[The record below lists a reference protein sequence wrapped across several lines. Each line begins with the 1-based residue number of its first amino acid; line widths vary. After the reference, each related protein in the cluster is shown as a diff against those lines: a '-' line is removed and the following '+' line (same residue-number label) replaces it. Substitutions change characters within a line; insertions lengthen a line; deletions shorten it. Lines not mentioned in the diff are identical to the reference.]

1 MIPFPIRGLAHVA
14 HLPPLD
20 LEGCIGD
27 LAMLKRPI
35 PAHLTIMS
43 TSTCGPYPGRT
54 LREVLLE
61 GMRDASERPLRLVDT
76 VSAAMEH
83 MSRHVGGEIHV
94 VTAGPSS
101 QARGME
107 KTIAMCGLECRMVSL
122 EETRPRVVPSD
133 RIAIVGMS
141 GRFPQS
147 DTIHEFWDMILKG
160 TDTHTE
166 IPADRFPV
174 QVWFDAMGAAK
185 NSTSARHG
193 CFIKAPGQ
201 FDTRLF
207 NVSPREAL
215 QMDPVQRLLLMTT
228 HEALDDAGFNN
239 SSAAT
244 PHLDDRP
251 RAGVYVGQCT
261 EQWRDICVKHGVDI
275 FSITG
280 LLRAFAPGRLNYHF
294 KFEGPSYSLDAAC
307 SSSST
312 AIGLA
317 CSALQD
323 GTVDMA
329 VAGGAQLSN
338 TPLEFAGLSKAGFL
352 STTGGCKTFRPDADG
367 YCRGE
372 GVGMVVLK
380 RLDDAV
386 RDNDNIHAVVSGWAR
401 NHSAN
406 AISITHPH
414 AETQQKLYHKVLQQ
428 AGVDPADVGYV
439 EMHGTGT
446 QAGDSAEMAS
456 VTSVFAQRRTKS
468 NPLYVGAVKA
478 NVGHSEAAAGVT
490 AVIKGALMLKSAM
503 IPPQVGIC
511 PGEPLNPAFPD
522 LASIHVHVAAEQ
534 VPLSGTTG
542 KQRSVLVN
550 NFDAAGGNTCLM
562 LEEAPPRADKVADP
576 RDWHVVTCSGRTLAA
591 LRGNKRRLLDFLV
604 ARGPDLTLADVAY
617 STTARRTHEM
627 LRASYVGSSVG
638 HIVQQLRADVQGAD
652 RDFKKTP
659 PKGATVFLFTGQGSH
674 YAGMGAELYRTS
686 TRFRTKMDSLVSMSR
701 LLGLPP
707 FLDMIADDKVDVRG
721 KTTAQVQLAVLC
733 LELALADLWVS
744 WGVGPSVVMGHSLG
758 EYAALCVAGVL
769 SPADTLFIVGTRA
782 ILIQDRLAE
791 GAFAMLSAAESADVV
806 QRHLAVS
813 GYGRTCQ
820 ISCYNATRSTVV
832 SGTVEHLQRLGAFL
846 ASQGVR
852 TKFLPVPYGFHS
864 PQLDPVLD
872 DLEACASALQFAPPR
887 IPVVST
893 MTGQLV
899 PAGDGRVFDAAY
911 LARQARDP
919 VRFVDALENLMTTAQ
934 PGQQHNNNNHLWLEM
949 GPNPVCVGLVRA
961 TLDDVPTSRAL
972 ASLKAGE
979 SVHKTMCA
987 ALSQAYQAGVPVD
1000 WPVFHRD
1007 CLGLRSVRF
1016 LDGMPTYAF
1025 DTKDYWSVYDM
1036 ETSPAV
1042 SSLPP
1047 HHHHQ
1052 AAAANTPSR
1061 RSSSQAREPARPRF
1075 QPTSSLH
1082 TVREEIVTADDISV
1096 TFESDA
1102 ADDKLAEAIRGHL
1115 VHGAALCPTSV
1126 FSDMAVGAAKYVW
1139 ALASHGKD
1147 NKTATPA
1154 LSIRDLDIFNALV
1167 LEPRPSASSRQA
1179 SQQYQQL
1186 IRVSVT
1192 TTSKPE
1198 KLEGLRVTFSS
1209 RGGHGGAE
1217 FQDNGRCHVT
1227 FGDAKHLKAG
1237 WARNSHLVKARMD
1250 AMMSSQRA
1258 DTTVRLQR
1266 AFIYKLFNSVVRY
1279 DPKYHGLHEVFMDEA
1294 VQDAVAVVKLTPA
1307 RALASAGTW
1316 ALRPYWSDAIVHLA
1330 GFVMNGSSR
1339 NREDTAHISGG
1350 LDCMTLADD
1359 LADDKTYH
1367 SYVRMRAGEKKGAS
1381 IGDVYILDGE
1391 TIIGFAEG
1399 VKFQQ
1404 LPLSIL
1410 DVVLGIGSNS
1420 NSHTTPMVRAPAAV
1434 AMPKKKSSAALS
1446 PLATIVAPTPR
1457 QASARPSF
1465 VQQHQQHDYE
1475 ADRRDSYVSVALATP
1490 TKTFSSSGG
1499 PASSHSS
1506 PPSLSS
1512 TSRRSDNKAY
1522 DNDNDN
1528 AKIFEA
1534 LLDAVIAETGFDV
1547 ADMDDNTEFSDM
1559 GVDSLMSIAIIDAVK
1574 RNTGIT
1580 LPVSLFLELTTV
1592 GDFRTKFASHSH
1604 SSSSSPAGNRSPA
1617 LSVPPP
1623 QLPQQQDRKASVHF
1637 PEVAVHAPSVKIYEP
1652 SHQGSRHSS
1661 RPPSSHVFSPRTEE
1675 FEEVEMPSDHDQ
1687 YEDNESVYP
1696 ADDGGTMQEEGEVVE
1711 EEEDDDDVRAGMT
1724 GVFQM
1729 TNFRRG
1735 STPLGVDDHMRDR
1748 PFVLDLNR
1756 YTSNAV
1762 LMQGDPRSSS
1772 STTQTPLFLICDGA
1786 GSAAAYVH
1794 MPALASGTPVY
1805 ALESPFLR
1813 RPRDF
1818 TCSLEQVALLYKA
1831 ALKRVRPAGPYLVGG
1846 WSAGAVYAYE
1856 VCRQLQATGHADDR
1870 VQGLLLIDMKVP
1882 RPNLSIAPPT
1892 MDAVGQ
1898 ANLVTHV
1905 HGERGD
1911 GASSSNTADMAQAV
1925 KEHLLASAL
1934 CVRKYEPRPL
1944 RRRPL
1949 GGTYLIWARWGLC
1962 DTLCNARD
1970 LEDVGRGLP
1979 ADPAGKNVMFDND
1992 LDMRTFLFSKR
2003 RVFGMNGWDKLVGG
2017 ADGLETAVIDGDHFS
2032 IVRKPHVSLSKIPQG
2047 PRHTYIPTLETQIT
2061 DGGTTGYS
2069 SYRAYPKGSL
2079 QVYLYCC

>member
-27 LAMLKRPI
+27 LPMLERPI
-35 PAHLTIMS
+35 PEHLTIMS
-43 TSTCGPYPGRT
+43 TSTCAPYPGRT
-54 LREVLLE
+54 LRAVLLE

-76 VSAAMEH
+76 VTAAMEH
-83 MSRHVGGEIHV
+83 MSRHGGEIHV
-94 VTAGPSS
+94 VTAGPSL

-107 KTIAMCGLECRMVSL
+107 KTIAMCGLECQMVSL
-122 EETRPRVVPSD
+122 EPRTTATRPRLALSD

-147 DTIHEFWDMILKG
+147 DTIHEFWNMILKG
-160 TDTHTE
+160 IDTHTE
-166 IPADRFPV
+166 IPPDRFPV
-174 QVWFDAMGAAK
+174 QDWFDATGEAK

-193 CFIKAPGQ
+193 CFINNPGK

-207 NVSPREAL
+207 NVSPREAF

-239 SSAAT
+239 SSAST
-244 PHLDDRP
+244 PNLDDRP
-251 RAGVYVGQCT
+251 KVGVYVGQCT

-317 CSALQD
+317 CSALKD
-323 GTVDMA
+323 GSIDMA

-338 TPLEFAGLSKAGFL
+338 TPLEFSGLSKAGFL

-380 RLDDAV
+380 RLDDAL
-386 RDNDNIHAVVSGWAR
+386 RDNDNIHSVISGWAR

-414 AETQQKLYHKVLQQ
+414 AETQQKLYNKVLQQ
-428 AGVDPADVGYV
+428 AGMSPGDVGYI

-446 QAGDSAEMAS
+446 QAGDSAEMSS
-456 VTSVFAQRRTKS
+456 VTSVFAQRRSES

-490 AVIKGALMLKSAM
+490 AVIKGSLMLKSGI
-503 IPPQVGIC
+503 IPPQVGM
-511 PGEPLNPAFPD
+511 PGELNPAFPN
-522 LASIHVHVAAEQ
+522 LANLNVHIASKQ
-534 VPLSGTTG
+534 VSFAG
-542 KQRSVLVN
+542 KNRSVFVN

-562 LEEAPPRADKVADP
+562 LEEAPPPSEKVADP

-591 LRGNKRRLLDFLV
+591 LRGNKRKLLDFLV
-604 ARGPDLTLADVAY
+604 ANSSGGSLSLADVAY

-627 LRASYVGSSVG
+627 LRSGYVGSSVS
-638 HIVQQLRADVQGAD
+638 HIIQQLRADVQSSEK
-652 RDFKKTP
+652 DFKKIP

-674 YAGMGAELYRTS
+674 YAGMGAQLYRSS
-686 TRFRTKMDSLVSMSR
+686 TRFRSKLNSLVSMSR

-707 FLDMIADDKVDVRG
+707 FLDIIADENVDVQG

-733 LELALADLWVS
+733 LELALADLWIS
-744 WGVGPSVVMGHSLG
+744 WGMSPSVVMGHSLG

-782 ILIQDRLAE
+782 ILIQDRLTE
-791 GAFAMLSAAESADVV
+791 GEFAMLSAMESADIV
-806 QRHLAVS
+806 QKHLAVS

-832 SGTVEHLQRLGAFL
+832 SGTVEDLQRLEGFL
-846 ASQGVR
+846 GSKGVR

-864 PQLDPVLD
+864 PQLDTVLE
-872 DLEACASALQFAPPR
+872 DLEACATSLQFAAPK
-887 IPVVST
+887 IPVLST

-899 PAGDGRVFDAAY
+899 QAGDGRAFNAAY

-919 VRFVDALENLMTTAQ
+919 VRFVDALENLMAQ
-934 PGQQHNNNNHLWLEM
+934 RAVPVSQHNLWLEI
-949 GPNPVCVGLVRA
+949 GPNPVCVGLVRS
-961 TLDDVPTSRAL
+961 TLEVVPTNRAF

-979 SVHKTMCA
+979 SVHKTVCS
-987 ALSQAYQAGVPVD
+987 ALSQAYQAGVQID
-1000 WPVFHRD
+1000 WPAFHQD
-1007 CLGLRSVRF
+1007 CMNLRSVRF
-1016 LDGMPTYAF
+1016 LDGIPTYAF

-1036 ETSPAV
+1036 DTSPVA

-1047 HHHHQ
+1047 HQ
-1052 AAAANTPSR
+1052 ASR
-1061 RSSSQAREPARPRF
+1061 RSSEAPPAREPARPRF
-1075 QPTSSLH
+1075 RPTSSLQK
-1082 TVREEIVTADDISV
+1082 VREEIVTADEISV

-1102 ADDKLAEAIRGHL
+1102 ADEKLSEAICGHL
-1115 VHGAALCPTSV
+1115 VNGAALCPTSV
-1126 FSDMAVGAAKYVW
+1126 FSDMAVGAARYVW
-1139 ALASHGKD
+1139 ELASHASSVKD
-1147 NKTATPA
+1147 NNSSNDKKAKVIAMPA

-1167 LEPRPSASSRQA
+1167 LEPRPSASRRAQ
-1179 SQQYQQL
+1179 QQL

-1198 KLEGLRVTFSS
+1198 KLDGLRVTFSS
-1209 RGGHGGAE
+1209 RGGNSGSE
-1217 FQDNGRCHVT
+1217 FQDNGRCHIT
-1227 FGDAKHLKAG
+1227 FGDAQRLKAA
-1237 WARNSHLVKARMD
+1237 WSKNSHLVKARID
-1250 AMMSSQRA
+1250 AMMSPQRA
-1258 DTTVRLQR
+1258 DTMVRLQR
-1266 AFIYKLFNSVVRY
+1266 AYVYKLFNSIVRY
-1279 DPKYHGLHEVFMDEA
+1279 DEKYHGLHEVFMDEA
-1294 VQDAVAVVKLTPA
+1294 MQDAVAVVKLKP
-1307 RALASAGTW
+1307 RQALASAGTW
-1316 ALRPYWSDAIVHLA
+1316 TLSPYWSDAIVHLA

-1339 NREDTAHISGG
+1339 NKENTAHISGG

-1359 LADDKTYH
+1359 LSDDKTYY

-1381 IGDVYILDGE
+1381 IGDVYVLDGE
-1391 TIIGFAEG
+1391 AIIAFAEG

-1410 DVVLGIGSNS
+1410 NVVLGIGNHNHSTGPG
-1420 NSHTTPMVRAPAAV
+1420 SHAPMVHAPPPAA
-1434 AMPKKKSSAALS
+1434 AAKKSAALGS
-1446 PLATIVAPTPR
+1446 PAAIVAPTPR

-1465 VQQHQQHDYE
+1465 VQQHDDE
-1475 ADRRDSYVSVALATP
+1475 ADRRDSYVSVALTTP
-1490 TKTFSSSGG
+1490 TKTFSSASSG
-1499 PASSHSS
+1499 PASSRSS
-1506 PPSLSS
+1506 PPSS
-1512 TSRRSDNKAY
+1512 TSRSDKTY
-1522 DNDNDN
+1522 DNDN
-1528 AKIFEA
+1528 AKIVDA
-1534 LLDAVIAETGFDV
+1534 LLDAVISETGFDV

-1559 GVDSLMSIAIIDAVK
+1559 GVDSLMSIAIIDSVK

-1580 LPVSLFLELTTV
+1580 LPVSLFLDLTTV
-1592 GDFRTKFASHSH
+1592 GDFRTKFASNSN
-1604 SSSSSPAGNRSPA
+1604 SVSPGNQSPVA
-1617 LSVPPP
+1617 SVPP
-1623 QLPQQQDRKASVHF
+1623 QQQQPDRKASVHF
-1637 PEVAVHAPSVKIYEP
+1637 PEVAVHAPSVKSDEP
-1652 SHQGSRHSS
+1652 RQGSRPSS

-1675 FEEVEMPSDHDQ
+1675 FEEVEIPSDHDHDNEQ
-1687 YEDNESVYP
+1687 YEDHEYP
-1696 ADDGGTMQEEGEVVE
+1696 ADDGGVMQEEEEEAE
-1711 EEEDDDDVRAGMT
+1711 EEEVRPGMT

-1729 TNFRRG
+1729 TKFRRG

-1748 PFVLDLNR
+1748 PFVLDLDK
-1756 YTSNAV
+1756 YASNVV
-1762 LMQGDPRSSS
+1762 LMQGDPRSA
-1772 STTQTPLFLICDGA
+1772 QTPLFLICDGA

-1794 MPALASGTPVY
+1794 MPSLASGTPVY

-1813 RPRDF
+1813 RPLDF

-1856 VCRQLQATGHADDR
+1856 VCRQLQATGQVEDR
-1870 VQGLLLIDMKVP
+1870 VQGLILIDMKVP

-1905 HGERGD
+1905 HGERG
-1911 GASSSNTADMAQAV
+1911 GAHLDNTNTTEMAQVV

-1949 GGTYLIWARWGLC
+1949 GGTYIIWARWGLC
-1962 DTLCNARD
+1962 DTLRNASD
-1970 LEDVGRGLP
+1970 IEDIGRGLP

-2017 ADGLETAVIDGDHFS
+2017 AEGLETAVIDGDHFS
-2032 IVRKPHVSLSKIPQG
+2032 IVRKPHVS
-2047 PRHTYIPTLETQIT
+2047 
-2061 DGGTTGYS
+2061 S
-2069 SYRAYPKGSL
+2069 SPYNKTHP
-2079 QVYLYCC
+2079 